1 MNHNFFVV
9 YWMSTTTPETS
20 EQTREEMEHNLLI
33 LQIDF
38 GKASNHGWIAVD

>member
-1 MNHNFFVV
+1 
-9 YWMSTTTPETS
+9 MSTTTPETS